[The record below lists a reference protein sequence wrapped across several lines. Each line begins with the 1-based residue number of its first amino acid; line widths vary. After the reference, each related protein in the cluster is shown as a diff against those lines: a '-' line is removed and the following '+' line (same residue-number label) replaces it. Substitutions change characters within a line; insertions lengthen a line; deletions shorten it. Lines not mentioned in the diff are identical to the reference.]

1 MKREESQKK
10 VITILLDLEEQWKE
24 ERDKQIKEVKRKKER
39 IE

>member
-1 MKREESQKK
+1 MKREESRKK